1 MLPKQKYYKVI
12 NENRKHFGLTYVPG
26 LNKDI
31 LPFQKDGSCVP
42 GGIYFTT
49 LEHIFKF
56 TNYGDDIYLVDFP
69 YHDPNFQWAKDED
82 KYRANMIIL
91 VEKYS
96 LSELETY
103 IQFGFVDSSSETFFC
118 TYKKICTISP
128 QINLLVNLTHLDL
141 SGNEIKK
148 IPDEIG
154 HCRKLIHLILNNN
167 CLTDIPDVISTLV
180 NLEYC
185 NFENNQI
192 TYVSETIGN
201 CSKLRFIDLSY
212 NKLNNIPKEIGNCSN
227 LKNVYLHKNQLRTI
241 PVELGNCSMLEIL
254 HLSQNQLQFFPEEIF
269 DCLLLRILDLS
280 HNQLYSISD
289 KTKDCTNL
297 RLFLN
302 DNPITR
308 NI

>member
-12 NENRKHFGLTYVPG
+12 KENRKHFGLTYVPG

-56 TNYGDDIYLVDFP
+56 TNYGNDIYLVDFP
-69 YHDPNFQWAKDED
+69 YDDPNFQWAKDGD

-148 IPDEIG
+148 IPEEIG
-154 HCRKLIHLILNNN
+154 HCRKLMHLILNNN

-180 NLEYC
+180 NL
-185 NFENNQI
+185 
-192 TYVSETIGN
+192 TH
-201 CSKLRFIDLSY
+201 LDLSG
-212 NKLNNIPKEIGNCSN
+212 NEI
-227 LKNVYLHKNQLRTI
+227 KKI
-241 PVELGNCSMLEIL
+241 
-254 HLSQNQLQFFPEEIF
+254 PEEIF
-269 DCLLLRILDLS
+269 DCLLLRTLNLS

-289 KTKDCTNL
+289 KIKYCTNL
-297 RLFLN
+297 KLFLN
-302 DNPITR
+302 DNPLTWTI
-308 NI
+308 